1 LPNFARTGKGSFV
14 LLAVFAYFVTDSGT
28 ATNHQPMAQKFV
40 EIEKKWRKYW
50 EDNAVYRTSDNPNL
64 PKYYVLDMFPY
75 PSGSGLHVGHPLG
88 YIASDIFARFKR
100 LQGYNVLHPMG
111 FDSFGLPAEQYA
123 IQTGQH
129 PAVTTE
135 QNINRYKEQLQSIG
149 FSYDWQREVRTSDPQ
164 YYKWTQ
170 WIFLKMFQ
178 AWYNKNTDRAESI
191 NTLIEAFEKNGNR
204 DIEAVTDDRS
214 SFTAE
219 EWQDMNEKDRQKV
232 LLNYRLAYLSYA
244 TVNWCPDLGTVLAN
258 DEVKDGVS
266 ERGGFPVIRKTM
278 RQWFLRITSYAERLL
293 NDLADPDWTE
303 SMKEMQRNWIGRSEG
318 ANIQFPV
325 TNANTTIDVFTTRPD
340 TIFGSTFMVLAPE
353 HEAVGELTTREQK
366 EEVDQYIDYA
376 KQRSERERLAEAK
389 QVTGAFTG
397 SYAKNP
403 FTGEQIPIWVSDYV
417 LIGYGSGAIMA
428 VPAHDGRDYAFAKEF
443 NLTIRPVIE
452 SDEAP
457 SEGAFEGTSGKMIN
471 SGFLNGLTV
480 EEAVQKAIDKI
491 EEQELGERQINYK
504 LRDANFSRQRYW
516 GEPFPIVYKDGMPYP
531 VAEADLPV
539 ELPEM
544 ETFKPTGTGE
554 SPLASAY
561 DWVNMHDG
569 SIRETDTMP
578 GFAGSSWYFLRFMD
592 PHNNNRFVSKDAE
605 NYWRKVDLYIGG
617 TEHAVGHLMYARFF
631 QKFLYDLGYVS
642 EKEPFRKLINQ
653 GMIQGR
659 SNFVYRL
666 KDGNK
671 FVSKGLKD
679 QYETVPV
686 HTDVNIVEDDVLDVE
701 AFKSLYPDYKDAEFI
716 LEDGQYICG
725 WDIEK
730 MSKSK
735 YNVVNPDDLI
745 QQYGAD
751 SFRIYEMFLGPVDQ
765 HKPWEPKG
773 IEGVYRF
780 LNKFWRLF
788 HDTDGNF
795 DVSGEEPDKE
805 ELTTLYKTLKKVE
818 EDIER
823 FAFNT
828 AVSSFMVCV
837 NDLTK
842 KGCNKRQILEP
853 LVVAICP
860 YAPHMAEEL
869 WHRLGYQPSVVN
881 ATFPAYNEEY
891 IKEDTYAYPV
901 SINGKTRTKIELPLD
916 LSQDQVEEKVLQDDV
931 VQKWTKGEQPKKVIY
946 VPGRI
951 INLVV

>member
-1 LPNFARTGKGSFV
+1 MANNFPA
-14 LLAVFAYFVTDSGT
+14 
-28 ATNHQPMAQKFV
+28 
-40 EIEKKWRKYW
+40 IEEKWRKYW
-50 EDNAVYRTSDNPNL
+50 ENNAVYRVSEDPNL

-88 YIASDIFARFKR
+88 YIASDIIARFKR

-149 FSYDWQREVRTSDPQ
+149 FSYDWQREVRTSDPL

-170 WIFLKMFQ
+170 WLFLQMFKS
-178 AWYNKNTDRAESI
+178 WYNKKRDRAEPI
-191 NTLIEAFEKNGNR
+191 TTLIEEFEKNGNHYV
-204 DIEAVTDDRS
+204 EAFTDDQS
-214 SFTAE
+214 FFTAD
-219 EWQDMNEKDRQKV
+219 EWQEMSEKEQQKN

-293 NDLADPDWTE
+293 RDLEGLDWTD

-318 ANIQFPV
+318 ANIKFPIA
-325 TNANTTIDVFTTRPD
+325 NANTTIDVFTTRPD

-353 HEAVGELTTREQK
+353 HDAVGELTTEDQQ
-366 EEVDQYIDYA
+366 EEVHEYIQYA

-397 SYAKNP
+397 SYATNP
-403 FTGEQIPIWVSDYV
+403 FTEEQIPVWISDYV

-428 VPAHDGRDYAFAKEF
+428 VPAHDQRDYTFAKEF
-443 NLTIRPVIE
+443 SLTVRPVIE
-452 SDEAP
+452 SDQAP
-457 SEGAFEGTSGKMIN
+457 SDGAYEGKTGKMIN
-471 SGFLNGLTV
+471 SGFLNGLDV
-480 EEAVQKAIDKI
+480 DEAIQRAIDKT
-491 EEQELGERQINYK
+491 EEFNLGERQVNYK

-516 GEPFPIVYKDGMPYP
+516 GEPFPIIYKNGMPYAVP
-531 VAEADLPV
+531 ESDLPV
-539 ELPEM
+539 ELPEIQ
-544 ETFKPTGTGE
+544 TFKPTGSGE

-605 NYWRKVDLYIGG
+605 EYWRKVDLYIGG

-642 EKEPFRKLINQ
+642 EKEPFQKLINQ

-666 KDGNK
+666 KDENK

-679 QYETVPV
+679 QYETVPI

-701 AFKSLYPDYKDAEFI
+701 KFKELYPDYKDAEFI
-716 LEDGQYICG
+716 LEDGKYICG

-745 QQYGAD
+745 QKYGAD
-751 SFRIYEMFLGPVDQ
+751 SFRMYEMFLGPIDQ

-788 HDTDGNF
+788 HDVDGHF
-795 DVSGEEPDKE
+795 EVSDEEPDKE
-805 ELTTLYKTLKKVE
+805 ELTTLHKTLKKVE

-828 AVSSFMVCV
+828 VVSSFMECV
-837 NDLTK
+837 NHLTK
-842 KGCNKRQILEP
+842 KGCNKRTILEP

-881 ATFPAYNEEY
+881 ATFPAYDEEY

-916 LSQDQVEEKVLQDDV
+916 LTQDQVEEKVLDDDV

-946 VPGRI
+946 VPGKI

>member
-1 LPNFARTGKGSFV
+1 
-14 LLAVFAYFVTDSGT
+14 
-28 ATNHQPMAQKFV
+28 
-40 EIEKKWRKYW
+40 
-50 EDNAVYRTSDNPNL
+50 
-64 PKYYVLDMFPY
+64 
-75 PSGSGLHVGHPLG
+75 
-88 YIASDIFARFKR
+88 
-100 LQGYNVLHPMG
+100 
-111 FDSFGLPAEQYA
+111 
-123 IQTGQH
+123 
-129 PAVTTE
+129 
-135 QNINRYKEQLQSIG
+135 
-149 FSYDWQREVRTSDPQ
+149 
-164 YYKWTQ
+164 
-170 WIFLKMFQ
+170 
-178 AWYNKNTDRAESI
+178 
-191 NTLIEAFEKNGNR
+191 
-204 DIEAVTDDRS
+204 
-214 SFTAE
+214 
-219 EWQDMNEKDRQKV
+219 
-232 LLNYRLAYLSYA
+232 
-244 TVNWCPDLGTVLAN
+244 
-258 DEVKDGVS
+258 
-266 ERGGFPVIRKTM
+266 
-278 RQWFLRITSYAERLL
+278 
-293 NDLADPDWTE
+293 
-303 SMKEMQRNWIGRSEG
+303 
-318 ANIQFPV
+318 
-325 TNANTTIDVFTTRPD
+325 
-340 TIFGSTFMVLAPE
+340 
-353 HEAVGELTTREQK
+353 
-366 EEVDQYIDYA
+366 
-376 KQRSERERLAEAK
+376 
-389 QVTGAFTG
+389 
-397 SYAKNP
+397 
-403 FTGEQIPIWVSDYV
+403 V

-428 VPAHDGRDYAFAKEF
+428 VPAHDGRDYGFAKEF

-480 EEAVQKAIDKI
+480 EEAVQKAMDKI

-805 ELTTLYKTLKKVE
+805 ELTTLHKTLKKVE
-818 EDIER
+818 EDIAR